1 MITIQID
8 SYEIKFIPNKSVVDD
23 NGNTESSYLSPA
35 KLYKDGIFLLEG
47 TVRECQNYVYSFDKI
62 KDTSS

>member
-8 SYEIKFIPNKSVVDD
+8 SYEIKFTPNKSIVDD
-23 NGNTESSYLSPA
+23 NGTLLDGYMTPA
-35 KLYKDGIFLLEG
+35 KLYKDGIFLREG

-62 KDTSS
+62 KDMSS